1 MRQEQ
6 DSLGEVRLSDE
17 EYFGISTARL
27 LAVAD
32 SFGPRIPQRLAK
44 NIVRVRQAQALAL
57 GRSGAW
63 NEQVAESVV
72 AAAERLVADE
82 DFLQPNYES
91 VRCMVAAPEAW
102 LSISMKCWLMSHC
115 NFNASLWASIIGSR
129 LCCVWISGLQPNR
142 CV

>member
-32 SFGPRIPQRLAK
+32 SFGPRIPQRLAH
-44 NIVRVRQAQALAL
+44 NIVRVRQAQALTY

-63 NEQVAESVV
+63 NEQVAETVV
-72 AAAERLVADE
+72 AAAERLVADGAFFAAQLRICALHGGGARSLVVNIDE
-82 DFLQPNYES
+82 VLANVALQL
-91 VRCMVAAPEAW
+91 RR
-102 LSISMKCWLMSHC
+102 K
-115 NFNASLWASIIGSR
+115 SLGEYH
-129 LCCVWISGLQPNR
+129 
-142 CV
+142 

>member
-44 NIVRVRQAQALAL
+44 NIVRVRQAQALAR
-57 GRSGAW
+57 GRSAAVCHWRQDGQRRGAG
-63 NEQVAESVV
+63 
-72 AAAERLVADE
+72 AA
-82 DFLQPNYES
+82 
-91 VRCMVAAPEAW
+91 
-102 LSISMKCWLMSHC
+102 
-115 NFNASLWASIIGSR
+115 
-129 LCCVWISGLQPNR
+129 
-142 CV
+142 